1 MKVTL
6 TQINGEIV
14 KDNETYV
21 LEDNNYL
28 EHLTL
33 SKTMLKPGMMTRG
46 HSHETQEEVYIF
58 TDGEAIMIIGDD
70 MHHAKTG
77 DTFLIPAGKFHRVIN
92 KSEFNACSF
101 TCIFEK
107 YDRSG
112 DAAKYDTAKYG
123 L

>member
-6 TQINGEIV
+6 DKIEGVIM

-21 LEDNNYL
+21 LEDNNFL

-33 SKTMLKPGMMTRG
+33 SRTCLKPGMSTRG
-46 HSHETQEEVYIF
+46 HSHENQEEVYIF
-58 TDGEAIMIIGDD
+58 TYGKAIMTIGEDQYE
-70 MHHAKTG
+70 AKSG
-77 DTFLIPAGKFHRVIN
+77 DTFLIPKGKFHKVQN
-92 KSEFNACSF
+92 LSNTDSCAF

-112 DAAKYDTAKYG
+112 NEAIY
-123 L
+123 

>member
-6 TQINGEIV
+6 DKIEGVIM

-21 LEDNNYL
+21 LEDNNFL

-33 SKTMLKPGMMTRG
+33 SRTCLKPGMSTRG
-46 HSHETQEEVYIF
+46 HSHENQEEVYIF
-58 TDGEAIMIIGDD
+58 TYGKGIMTIGEDKYE
-70 MHHAKTG
+70 AKSG
-77 DTFLIPAGKFHRVIN
+77 DTFLIPKGKFHRVEN
-92 KSEFNACSF
+92 LSKTESCAF

-112 DAAKYDTAKYG
+112 NEAVY
-123 L
+123 

>member
-6 TQINGEIV
+6 DKIEGVIM

-21 LEDNNYL
+21 LEDNNFL

-33 SKTMLKPGMMTRG
+33 SRTCLKPGKSTRG
-46 HSHETQEEVYIF
+46 HSHENQEEVYIF
-58 TDGEAIMIIGDD
+58 TYGNAIITIGEKKYE
-70 MHHAKTG
+70 AKNG
-77 DTFLIPAGKFHRVIN
+77 DTFLIPKGYFHRVEN
-92 KSEFNACSF
+92 TSDTESCAF

-112 DAAKYDTAKYG
+112 NEAIY
-123 L
+123 